1 MRRHA
6 LAVVLAAAFLAV
18 AGGSSAA
25 GGLARPAAADLSSR
39 QGAVSYLR
47 SLGLNPDGFVIQ
59 RGKRNYAGSKCPGR
73 GWTCTTSTRVL
84 QISTA
89 GTNVG
94 NCNGTNLSGSGASY
108 SCEIVQETG
117 GSNAA
122 TCALTTDDSGDGTP
136 TGPITQSCT
145 IKQKVLSTGKK
156 TGKNTATITQRI
168 SSQRAGTGCTSLTL
182 LASDLQCV
190 NGQSASIAQTNS
202 SGPNEAYITQ
212 SVAQSLVATGAVA
225 RQAQA
230 SNMTFDVRQNYAA
243 SNLDYPSD
251 GFDPASCSAIQ
262 GSATAV
268 VSQSVAQTEDAGAAT
283 TGVQL
288 QNSNLDG
295 HVNQCSNAN
304 STFSV
309 TQDERQTQLPN
320 VVVPG
325 IKRTQL
331 GPSQMGCCS
340 FQGTNPGDRC
350 TIDQTANQQSP
361 GAVQIESILSR
372 AQSSGSCDA
381 TATVTQNDAAPTS
394 VTSSGGG
401 ASGVGVSC
409 FGGQRPCNNDRP
421 GSIATQFRA
430 GSLTVTPVAPET
442 IVEYSDAA
450 TLNATLERVDTNA
463 AVGAGIPVTL
473 AVSGTAGETCAA
485 FTDAN
490 GTASCTIAV
499 LSDTPP
505 SHALDATFDGAGP
518 YAAASGSASFPIA
531 KEPTSLAYEPSGAT
545 TVFKDSKGYVTL
557 AAKLTEDGAPLAGKT
572 IAFTTNGSS
581 AVCVSPTTAVTAA
594 DGVATC
600 KTKPSPGNDVVV
612 SAEFVTDGLYGGS
625 GFGPLTL
632 GFTH

>member
-1 MRRHA
+1 MWRRVLT
-6 LAVVLAAAFLAV
+6 LAIAAAVIAV
-18 AGGSSAA
+18 AGGSSAT
-25 GGLARPAAADLSSR
+25 GGVARPAAADLSTR

-47 SLGLNPDGFVIQ
+47 SLGLSPDGFVVQ
-59 RGKRNYAGSKCPGR
+59 RGTRNYAGPKCPGR

-94 NCNGTNLSGSGASY
+94 NCNGANLSGSGASY

-136 TGPITQSCT
+136 TGPITQNCT

-168 SSQRAGTGCTSLTL
+168 SSTRAGTGCASLNL
-182 LASDLQCV
+182 LATDLQCV

-212 SVAQSLVATGAVA
+212 AVNQSLVASGAVA
-225 RQAQA
+225 SQAQA
-230 SNMTFDVRQNYAA
+230 SNLTFDIRQNYPA
-243 SNLDYPSD
+243 SNLEYPAD
-251 GFDPASCSAIQ
+251 GFNPATCSAIQ

-268 VSQSVAQTEDAGAAT
+268 VSQSVTQSEDAGAAT
-283 TGVQL
+283 SGVQF
-288 QNSNLDG
+288 QNSNLNG

-304 STFSV
+304 STFTV
-309 TQDERQTQLPN
+309 TQNERQTQLPN

-340 FQGTNPGDRC
+340 FQGTNPGDKC

-401 ASGVGVSC
+401 PSGVGVSC

-430 GSLTVTPVAPET
+430 LSLTVTPVGLEST
-442 IVEYSDAA
+442 VEYSDAA

-531 KEPTSLAYEPSGAT
+531 KEPTSLAYEPAGAT
-545 TVFKDSKGYVTL
+545 TVFKDNRGFVTL
-557 AAKLTEDGAPLAGKT
+557 AAKLTEDGAALAGKT
-572 IAFTTNGSS
+572 VAFTTNGTPAS
-581 AVCVSPTTAVTAA
+581 CVTAAVTAA
-594 DGVATC
+594 NGVATC

-612 SAEFVTDGLYGGS
+612 SAAFVTDAFYGGS